1 MSLSD
6 WFSQLCSHQ
15 SVHYTAAA
23 VSSDSDPVVLQAGQ
37 HYIRLRLAEMYL
49 KDDRKLFRSY
59 VPVVSSV
66 VSLQFG
72 SNSAQQLADVAG
84 PLSLNLSEDVLGRG
98 VETNYHLTNL
108 VPYKGGTVSVSAAL
122 LAYESKDYFSSFLKL
137 ANGVA
142 GILTTGQLSSY
153 LKVADTAV
161 SGIQDLL
168 DGADKE
174 VYLVYHNEYG
184 GSDSSGGVSLKSGY
198 TAVIGAD
205 KTSFDTSKLYV
216 KDSSLLYGN
225 TKDNAQPLTGYDY
238 MLLAVESAVA
248 RDDFREFAGYST
260 MLSSALEKGITDQA
274 AGETIIESEMIAVF
288 KSDDLT
294 YVDKTRVAAALK
306 AEYDQRLS
314 QVSSL
319 KGLGTGE
326 SGDDWLNCRTRA
338 MDPGHIFQ
346 QIQPLTENRSG
357 EEAAD
362 LIVSLIC
369 RGEIG

>member
-1 MSLSD
+1 
-6 WFSQLCSHQ
+6 
-15 SVHYTAAA
+15 
-23 VSSDSDPVVLQAGQ
+23 
-37 HYIRLRLAEMYL
+37 
-49 KDDRKLFRSY
+49 
-59 VPVVSSV
+59 
-66 VSLQFG
+66 
-72 SNSAQQLADVAG
+72 
-84 PLSLNLSEDVLGRG
+84 
-98 VETNYHLTNL
+98 
-108 VPYKGGTVSVSAAL
+108 
-122 LAYESKDYFSSFLKL
+122 
-137 ANGVA
+137 
-142 GILTTGQLSSY
+142 
-153 LKVADTAV
+153 
-161 SGIQDLL
+161 
-168 DGADKE
+168 
-174 VYLVYHNEYG
+174 
-184 GSDSSGGVSLKSGY
+184 
-198 TAVIGAD
+198 
-205 KTSFDTSKLYV
+205 
-216 KDSSLLYGN
+216 
-225 TKDNAQPLTGYDY
+225 

-314 QVSSL
+314 QVTSL